1 MLLQLIA
8 TASFL
13 NSLDTK
19 LIQPGRIGC
28 FKSRRGGTWQPTPAV
43 LSEIRKGIISM
54 ITYIKKAAKTPETDE
69 AETRGI
75 VENILN
81 AVRENGDDEILRHYS
96 SKFKNW
102 DKKLILSPEEI
113 EQRAR
118 SVPATVKD
126 DLEFAYEQVYGFA
139 VKQRDSMQEFET
151 EITPGITLGQ
161 RLIPCNCAGCYIPGG
176 LFAHAA
182 SAIMSIATA
191 RAAGVPFVVACSPS
205 HDGETINPAIMAA
218 VSICKPDV
226 FMMMGGAHAIAA
238 MAYGS
243 FTGKPADVI
252 VGPGNRFV
260 AEAKR
265 QLFGKIGID
274 VFAGPTESLVIAD
287 KTADPYVVA
296 IDLMSQ
302 AEHGYDSPVWLVT
315 DSEELAEKVMSE
327 MPKVIAD
334 LPEQKVAAASWQDYG
349 EVVLCTTREEML
361 AVSNDYAAEHVQVIA
376 EDLDWWLDNLTNYGS
391 LFLGEECTV
400 PYGDKTTGTNH
411 ILPTNK
417 AARYSGGLSVGKFIK
432 VVTYQKMTREST
444 KRIGA
449 VASRISRLEG
459 MEGHARAADIRLRKY
474 FPDEKFDFEVYDPKG
489 KGSP

>member
-1 MLLQLIA
+1 
-8 TASFL
+8 
-13 NSLDTK
+13 
-19 LIQPGRIGC
+19 
-28 FKSRRGGTWQPTPAV
+28 
-43 LSEIRKGIISM
+43 M
-54 ITYIKKAAKTPETDE
+54 ITYIKKAAKTPESDE
-69 AETRGI
+69 AETRKV

-81 AVRENGDDEILRHYS
+81 TVRENGDDEILRHYS

-113 EQRAR
+113 EQRAQ
-118 SVPATVKD
+118 SVPAAVKD
-126 DLEFAYEQVYGFA
+126 DLKFAYEQVYGFA
-139 VKQRDSMQEFET
+139 EKQRESMQEFET
-151 EITPGITLGQ
+151 EITPGVTLGQ

-191 RAAGVPFVVACSPS
+191 KAAGVPFVAACSPS

-315 DSEELAEKVMSE
+315 DSKELAETVMNE
-327 MPKVIAD
+327 MPKAITD
-334 LPEQKVAAASWQDYG
+334 LPEPKVATVSWRDYG
-349 EVVLCTTREEML
+349 EVILCSTREEML
-361 AVSNDYAAEHVQVIA
+361 EVSNDYAAEHVQVIA
-376 EDLDWWLDNLTNYGS
+376 QDLDWWLDNLSNYGS

-400 PYGDKTTGTNH
+400 SYGDKTTGTNH

-432 VVTYQKMTREST
+432 VVTYQKMTQEAS
-444 KRIGA
+444 KRIGE

-474 FPDEKFDFEVYDPKG
+474 FPDEKFDFEVYDPKE
-489 KGSP
+489 K

>member
-1 MLLQLIA
+1 
-8 TASFL
+8 
-13 NSLDTK
+13 
-19 LIQPGRIGC
+19 
-28 FKSRRGGTWQPTPAV
+28 
-43 LSEIRKGIISM
+43 
-54 ITYIKKAAKTPETDE
+54 
-69 AETRGI
+69 
-75 VENILN
+75 
-81 AVRENGDDEILRHYS
+81 
-96 SKFKNW
+96 
-102 DKKLILSPEEI
+102 
-113 EQRAR
+113 
-118 SVPATVKD
+118 
-126 DLEFAYEQVYGFA
+126 
-139 VKQRDSMQEFET
+139 
-151 EITPGITLGQ
+151 
-161 RLIPCNCAGCYIPGG
+161 
-176 LFAHAA
+176 
-182 SAIMSIATA
+182 MSIATA

-205 HDGETINPAIMAA
+205 HDGETINPAIMASVA
-218 VSICKPDV
+218 ICKPDV

-287 KTADPYVVA
+287 GTADPYVVA

-327 MPKVIAD
+327 MPQVIAD
-334 LPEQKVAAASWQDYG
+334 LPEPEVATASWQDYG
-349 EVVLCTTREEML
+349 EVVLCSSREEML
-361 AVSNDYAAEHVQVIA
+361 TVSNDYAAEHVQVIA

-432 VVTYQKMTREST
+432 VVTYQKLTREASR
-444 KRIGA
+444 KIGE

-474 FPDEKFDFEVYDPKG
+474 FPEETFDFEVYDPKR
-489 KGSP
+489 

>member
-1 MLLQLIA
+1 
-8 TASFL
+8 
-13 NSLDTK
+13 
-19 LIQPGRIGC
+19 
-28 FKSRRGGTWQPTPAV
+28 
-43 LSEIRKGIISM
+43 M
-54 ITYIKKAAKTPETDE
+54 ITYVKKAAKTPESDE
-69 AETRGI
+69 AEIRKV

-96 SKFKNW
+96 AKFKNW
-102 DKKLILSPEEI
+102 NQNLILSPEEI

-118 SVPATVKD
+118 NVSATAKY

-139 VKQRDSMQEFET
+139 VKQRESMQEFET
-151 EITPGITLGQ
+151 EITPGVTLGQ

-191 RAAGVPFVVACSPS
+191 KAAGVPFVVACSPS

-315 DSEELAEKVMSE
+315 DSEELAEKVMNE

-349 EVVLCTTREEML
+349 EIVLCTTRDEML
-361 AVSNDYAAEHVQVIA
+361 EASNDYAAEHVQVIA
-376 EDLDWWLDNLTNYGS
+376 EDLDWWIDNLTNYGS

-400 PYGDKTTGTNH
+400 SYGDKTTGTNH

-432 VVTYQKMTREST
+432 VVTYQKMTREAS
-444 KRIGA
+444 KRIGE

-474 FPDEKFDFEVYDPKG
+474 FPDEKFDFEVYDPK
-489 KGSP
+489 SSS

>member
-1 MLLQLIA
+1 M
-8 TASFL
+8 
-13 NSLDTK
+13 
-19 LIQPGRIGC
+19 
-28 FKSRRGGTWQPTPAV
+28 
-43 LSEIRKGIISM
+43 IS
-54 ITYIKKAAKTPETDE
+54 YIKKAAKTPESDE
-69 AETRGI
+69 AETRKI

-113 EQRAR
+113 EQRAQ
-118 SVPATVKD
+118 SVSAAVKD
-126 DLEFAYEQVYGFA
+126 DLKFAYEQVYGFA
-139 VKQRDSMQEFET
+139 VKQRESMQEFET
-151 EITPGITLGQ
+151 EITPGVTLGQ

-191 RAAGVPFVVACSPS
+191 KAAGVPFVVACSPS

-315 DSEELAEKVMSE
+315 DSKELAETVMNE
-327 MPKVIAD
+327 MPKAITD
-334 LPEQKVAAASWQDYG
+334 LPEPKVATVSWRDYG
-349 EVVLCTTREEML
+349 EVILCSTREEML
-361 AVSNDYAAEHVQVIA
+361 EVSNDYAAEHVQVIA
-376 EDLDWWLDNLTNYGS
+376 QDLDWWLDNLSNYGS

-400 PYGDKTTGTNH
+400 SYGDKTTGTNH

-432 VVTYQKMTREST
+432 VVTYQKMTQEAS
-444 KRIGA
+444 KRIGE
-449 VASRISRLEG
+449 VASRISRIEG

-489 KGSP
+489 TR

>member
-1 MLLQLIA
+1 
-8 TASFL
+8 
-13 NSLDTK
+13 
-19 LIQPGRIGC
+19 
-28 FKSRRGGTWQPTPAV
+28 
-43 LSEIRKGIISM
+43 M
-54 ITYIKKAAKTPETDE
+54 ITYIKKAAKTPESDE
-69 AETRGI
+69 AETRKV

-81 AVRENGDDEILRHYS
+81 TVRENGDDEILRHYS

-113 EQRAR
+113 EQRAQ
-118 SVPATVKD
+118 SVPAAVKD
-126 DLEFAYEQVYGFA
+126 DLKFAYEQVYGFA
-139 VKQRDSMQEFET
+139 VKQRESMQEFET
-151 EITPGITLGQ
+151 EITPGVTLGQ

-191 RAAGVPFVVACSPS
+191 KAAGVPFVAACSPS

-315 DSEELAEKVMSE
+315 DSKELAETVMNE
-327 MPKVIAD
+327 MPKAITD
-334 LPEQKVAAASWQDYG
+334 LPEPKVATVSWRDYG
-349 EVVLCTTREEML
+349 EVILCSTREEML
-361 AVSNDYAAEHVQVIA
+361 EVSNDYAAEHVQVIA
-376 EDLDWWLDNLTNYGS
+376 QDLDWWLDNLSNYGS

-400 PYGDKTTGTNH
+400 SYGDKTTCTNH

-432 VVTYQKMTREST
+432 VVTYQKMTQEAS
-444 KRIGA
+444 KRIGE

-489 KGSP
+489 TR

>member
-1 MLLQLIA
+1 
-8 TASFL
+8 
-13 NSLDTK
+13 
-19 LIQPGRIGC
+19 
-28 FKSRRGGTWQPTPAV
+28 
-43 LSEIRKGIISM
+43 M
-54 ITYIKKAAKTPETDE
+54 ITYIKKAAKTPESDE
-69 AETRGI
+69 AETRKV

-81 AVRENGDDEILRHYS
+81 TVRENGDDEILRHYS

-113 EQRAR
+113 EQRAQ
-118 SVPATVKD
+118 SVPAAVKD
-126 DLEFAYEQVYGFA
+126 DLKFAYEQVYGFA
-139 VKQRDSMQEFET
+139 VKQRESMQEFET
-151 EITPGITLGQ
+151 EITPGVTLGQ

-191 RAAGVPFVVACSPS
+191 KAAGVPFVAACSPS

-315 DSEELAEKVMSE
+315 DSKELAETVMNE
-327 MPKVIAD
+327 MPKA
-334 LPEQKVAAASWQDYG
+334 
-349 EVVLCTTREEML
+349 
-361 AVSNDYAAEHVQVIA
+361 
-376 EDLDWWLDNLTNYGS
+376 
-391 LFLGEECTV
+391 
-400 PYGDKTTGTNH
+400 
-411 ILPTNK
+411 
-417 AARYSGGLSVGKFIK
+417 
-432 VVTYQKMTREST
+432 
-444 KRIGA
+444 
-449 VASRISRLEG
+449 
-459 MEGHARAADIRLRKY
+459 
-474 FPDEKFDFEVYDPKG
+474 
-489 KGSP
+489 

>member
-1 MLLQLIA
+1 
-8 TASFL
+8 
-13 NSLDTK
+13 
-19 LIQPGRIGC
+19 
-28 FKSRRGGTWQPTPAV
+28 
-43 LSEIRKGIISM
+43 
-54 ITYIKKAAKTPETDE
+54 
-69 AETRGI
+69 
-75 VENILN
+75 
-81 AVRENGDDEILRHYS
+81 
-96 SKFKNW
+96 
-102 DKKLILSPEEI
+102 
-113 EQRAR
+113 
-118 SVPATVKD
+118 
-126 DLEFAYEQVYGFA
+126 
-139 VKQRDSMQEFET
+139 
-151 EITPGITLGQ
+151 
-161 RLIPCNCAGCYIPGG
+161 
-176 LFAHAA
+176 
-182 SAIMSIATA
+182 MSIATA

-287 KTADPYVVA
+287 RTADPYVVA

-315 DSEELAEKVMSE
+315 DSEELAERVISE
-327 MPKVIAD
+327 MPQVIAD
-334 LPEQKVAAASWQDYG
+334 LPEPEVATASWRDYG
-349 EVVLCTTREEML
+349 EVVLCSTREEML

-432 VVTYQKMTREST
+432 VVTYQKMTREAS
-444 KRIGA
+444 KKIGE

-474 FPDEKFDFEVYDPKG
+474 FPDEIFDFEVYDPKS

>member
-1 MLLQLIA
+1 
-8 TASFL
+8 
-13 NSLDTK
+13 
-19 LIQPGRIGC
+19 
-28 FKSRRGGTWQPTPAV
+28 
-43 LSEIRKGIISM
+43 M
-54 ITYIKKAAKTPETDE
+54 ITYIKKAAKTPESDQ
-69 AETRGI
+69 AETREI
-75 VENILN
+75 VENILT
-81 AVRENGDDEILRHYS
+81 AVREKGDSEILRHYS
-96 SKFKNW
+96 AKFNDW
-102 DKKLILSPEEI
+102 DKKLIMAPEEI
-113 EQRAR
+113 EQRAQG
-118 SVPATVKD
+118 VPANVRG
-126 DLEFAYEQVYGFA
+126 DLEFAYQQVYGFA
-139 VKQRDSMQEFET
+139 VKQRESMQEFET

-161 RLIPCNCAGCYIPGG
+161 RLIPCDCAGCYIPGG

-191 RAAGVPFVVACSPS
+191 KAAGVPFVVACSPS
-205 HDGETINPAIMAA
+205 HDGKTINPAIMCA

-226 FMMMGGAHAIAA
+226 FMMMGGAHGIAA

-287 KTADPYVVA
+287 KTADPYIVA

-315 DSEELAEKVMSE
+315 DSEALAGRVMDL
-327 MPKVIAD
+327 MPEVIAD
-334 LPEQKVAAASWQDYG
+334 LPDPKVATASWKDYG
-349 EVVLCTTREEML
+349 EVVLCSTRDEML
-361 AVSNDYAAEHVQVIA
+361 DVSNEYAAEHVQVIT
-376 EDLDWWLDNLTNYGS
+376 EDPDWWLENLKNYGS

-432 VVTYQKMTREST
+432 VVTYQQMNREAS
-444 KRIGA
+444 KKIA
-449 VASRISRLEG
+449 EVASRISRLEG
-459 MEGHARAADIRLRKY
+459 MEGHARAADVRLRKY
-474 FPDEKFDFEVYDPKG
+474 FPGEKFDFELYDPK
-489 KGSP
+489 K

>member
-1 MLLQLIA
+1 
-8 TASFL
+8 
-13 NSLDTK
+13 
-19 LIQPGRIGC
+19 
-28 FKSRRGGTWQPTPAV
+28 
-43 LSEIRKGIISM
+43 
-54 ITYIKKAAKTPETDE
+54 
-69 AETRGI
+69 
-75 VENILN
+75 
-81 AVRENGDDEILRHYS
+81 
-96 SKFKNW
+96 
-102 DKKLILSPEEI
+102 
-113 EQRAR
+113 
-118 SVPATVKD
+118 
-126 DLEFAYEQVYGFA
+126 
-139 VKQRDSMQEFET
+139 
-151 EITPGITLGQ
+151 
-161 RLIPCNCAGCYIPGG
+161 
-176 LFAHAA
+176 
-182 SAIMSIATA
+182 MSIATA
-191 RAAGVPFVVACSPS
+191 KAAGVPFVVACSPS

-287 KTADPYVVA
+287 GTADPFVVA

-315 DSEELAEKVMSE
+315 DSDALAEEVMKQ
-327 MPKVIAD
+327 MPEVIND
-334 LPEQKVAAASWQDYG
+334 LPEPEVATESWRDYG
-349 EVVLCTTREEML
+349 EVVLCATREEML
-361 AVSNDYAAEHVQVIA
+361 EVSNDYAAEHVQVIA
-376 EDLDWWLDNLTNYGS
+376 EDLDWWLENLTNYGS

-432 VVTYQKMTREST
+432 TVTYQKLTRAASR
-444 KRIGA
+444 KIGE

-474 FPDEKFDFEVYDPKG
+474 FPDEEFDFKVYTPK
-489 KGSP
+489 K

>member
-1 MLLQLIA
+1 
-8 TASFL
+8 
-13 NSLDTK
+13 
-19 LIQPGRIGC
+19 
-28 FKSRRGGTWQPTPAV
+28 
-43 LSEIRKGIISM
+43 M
-54 ITYIKKAAKTPETDE
+54 ITYIKKAAKTPESDE
-69 AETRGI
+69 AETRKV

-81 AVRENGDDEILRHYS
+81 TVRENGDDEILRHYS

-113 EQRAR
+113 EQRAQ
-118 SVPATVKD
+118 SVPAAVKD
-126 DLEFAYEQVYGFA
+126 DLKFAYEQVYGFA
-139 VKQRDSMQEFET
+139 VKQRESMQEFET
-151 EITPGITLGQ
+151 EITPGVTLGQ

-191 RAAGVPFVVACSPS
+191 KAAGVPFVAACSPS

-315 DSEELAEKVMSE
+315 DSKELAETVMNE
-327 MPKVIAD
+327 MPKAITD
-334 LPEQKVAAASWQDYG
+334 LPEPKVATVSWRDYG
-349 EVVLCTTREEML
+349 EVILCSTREEML
-361 AVSNDYAAEHVQVIA
+361 EVSNDYAAEHVQVIA
-376 EDLDWWLDNLTNYGS
+376 QDLDWWLDNLSNYGS

-400 PYGDKTTGTNH
+400 SYGDKTTGTNH

-432 VVTYQKMTREST
+432 VVTYQKMTREAS
-444 KRIGA
+444 KRIGE

-474 FPDEKFDFEVYDPKG
+474 FPDEKFDFEVYDPKE
-489 KGSP
+489 K